1 MHYAKQP
8 VKCYTWLFKETWSC
22 DLTICLTWKISMHTY
37 TSRLCEL
44 SLFET
49 KCKAHPR
56 FSFFRFFCN
65 LALSYLH
72 SATKKKKTFQ
82 LPRNNICGKFFK
94 IMYQLPRNLAN
105 LNICR
110 FSMLDMLQDKNCTIW
125 PPKCHIKHLPTVHKR
140 LPYLNTVLK

>member
-1 MHYAKQP
+1 MRNNLWNVIHDYLKKLE
-8 VKCYTWLFKETWSC
+8 VV
-22 DLTICLTWKISMHTY
+22 ISQSVWHGRFQCTHQQA
-37 TSRLCEL
+37 LWIEL

-72 SATKKKKTFQ
+72 SATKIKTFKM
-82 LPRNNICGKFFK
+82 PRNNICGKIFK
-94 IMYQLPRNLAN
+94 TMYQLPRNLAN

-110 FSMLDMLQDKNCTIW
+110 FSMLDMLRDKNCTIW
-125 PPKCHIKHLPTVHKR
+125 PRKCHIKHLPTVHKR

>member
-1 MHYAKQP
+1 MEDFNAH
-8 VKCYTWLFKETWSC
+8 
-22 DLTICLTWKISMHTY
+22 

-49 KCKAHPR
+49 KCNCKAHPR
-56 FSFFRFFCN
+56 FSFFRLFCN

-72 SATKKKKTFQ
+72 SATKKKTLKM
-82 LPRNNICGKFFK
+82 PRNNICGKIFK
-94 IMYQLPRNLAN
+94 TIYQLPRNLAN

-110 FSMLDMLQDKNCTIW
+110 FSMLDILRDKNCTIW

-140 LPYLNTVLK
+140 LPYLNTVFK